1 MKKGFFLAL
10 VLGMGMFLPACT
22 RYQDLKKDWEKY
34 EPTAFYREYARPVD
48 VRPIAA
54 TPANRDFEKEVRK
67 VQERKKQWEDS
78 LKTPE
83 EEEGFYRP
91 DPARLK
97 VLLPAGEEPS
107 LAEQTLAGNVAL
119 EDLEILSLVR
129 NPGVK
134 GAERTLQASL
144 EAYSQVSNLDE
155 ILRQYTAFT
164 EGLMTGIGPM
174 VGGESM
180 EIKFPFPGILALKG
194 EIVNLEVTASKEMLE
209 IAKRMALTQIRL
221 SYWELLFT
229 IRGQKINAEMLVHF
243 QHLEAVARVRYET
256 GKTSFQDMIKIQIE
270 TDKLG
275 EELKTLREEQKNFEA
290 KIREILDLTPGTKIG
305 LPVARTPRPEIPSL
319 DDLYRIAL
327 EQRQELR
334 QMRAMI
340 GKMERMIEMAET
352 MIYPPYSL
360 NFSLFQDEAIAQV
373 GTMAMKETFPVK
385 VTASTGAGLPR
396 MPWYGTNDA
405 YLRETRQKLAALRQ
419 DLKKTEDETVFKV
432 RAAWFRLD
440 RAKRQEALYGQRVV
454 NLSQAALEV
463 STRAYETG
471 NISFADVMESY
482 GSWLNSRLSLERER
496 SNLGIA
502 RSEVE
507 EAVGGRWKE

>member
-1 MKKGFFLAL
+1 
-10 VLGMGMFLPACT
+10 
-22 RYQDLKKDWEKY
+22 
-34 EPTAFYREYARPVD
+34 
-48 VRPIAA
+48 
-54 TPANRDFEKEVRK
+54 
-67 VQERKKQWEDS
+67 
-78 LKTPE
+78 
-83 EEEGFYRP
+83 
-91 DPARLK
+91 
-97 VLLPAGEEPS
+97 
-107 LAEQTLAGNVAL
+107 
-119 EDLEILSLVR
+119 
-129 NPGVK
+129 
-134 GAERTLQASL
+134 
-144 EAYSQVSNLDE
+144 
-155 ILRQYTAFT
+155 
-164 EGLMTGIGPM
+164 MTGIGPM

-209 IAKRMALTQIRL
+209 IAKRMALTQIRQ